1 MTDFIKK
8 LYKKYREL
16 IIYGVFGVLAT
27 VVDFGSYLI
36 LTRLLNADEHFS
48 NVAAQIIAMIFAF
61 FTNKFYVFGDKDCKA
76 KHVLIQF
83 LEFISLRIV
92 TIIINSAMFSFMIE
106 MFNLNDILT
115 KTFVAVVVIILN
127 YVFSKLI
134 VFKKKED
141 K

>member
-16 IIYGVFGVLAT
+16 IIYGIFGVLAT

-48 NVAAQIIAMIFAF
+48 NVAAQIIAI

-106 MFNLNDILT
+106 IFNLNDILT
-115 KTFVAVVVIILN
+115 KTLVAVVVIILN